1 MTRVFRDVDE
11 LRAHAGEQLG
21 VGPWIEVDQAAI
33 DKFADATRDNNWIHV
48 DPARAASSPFGST
61 IAHGYLSLALIG
73 GQIQEIVQVD
83 NIRLALN
90 YGVQRARFPNAI
102 RVGASVRLNLSLTD
116 VTSSRTDDGMDAHF
130 HSLVEIAGE
139 QRPGCVADTLV
150 RYYPG

>member
-1 MTRVFRDVDE
+1 MTRFFRDVDDF
-11 LRAHAGEQLG
+11 RAHAGELLG
-21 VGPWIEVDQAAI
+21 VGGWITVDQPAV
-33 DKFADATRDNNWIHV
+33 DKFADATGDHNWIHV
-48 DPARAASSPFGST
+48 DPARAADSPFGGT
-61 IAHGYLSLALIG
+61 IAHGYFSLALIG

-102 RVGASVRLNLSLTD
+102 RVGASVRLHLTLTD
-116 VTSSRTDDGMDAHF
+116 VTDSRTDDGVDAHL

-150 RYYPG
+150 RFYQQ